1 MRNLLALVI
10 VAAICVAVIA
20 IFYRGERN
28 TEPAG
33 ERVKILPG
41 IEANFTKKE
50 DAGEYYGRMLR
61 SFLARKSGDENPKSL
76 TDDER
81 KWFMLGTSC
90 RKCNLYPEHF
100 PYIMPASPIPEVEAA
115 RAIAVIMAH
124 RAKRLWGEGRDRQA
138 LDILRRIAVLGSHI
152 EKEEECMTSSLV
164 GINTQWVAYDY
175 LARFY
180 ESRGEAEKAE
190 EYQGYI
196 EARRESLS
204 SWGQVTTLKTWPD
217 FERIKKIALT
227 HQLPLWRKA
236 ACGALIDPMV
246 INDPR
251 ARAQAL
257 QVLRTVAQ
265 RDPDPV
271 VRQFAAA
278 CVPYVLGTKKA
289 P

>member
-1 MRNLLALVI
+1 MVI

-41 IEANFTKKE
+41 IEANFAKDE
-50 DAGEYYGRMLR
+50 DAGEYYARMLK
-61 SFLARKSGDENPKSL
+61 SFLARKSGDEHPKSL

-100 PYIMPASPIPEVEAA
+100 PHIMPNAQFPEGNAA

-124 RAKRLWGEGRDRQA
+124 RAKRLWGEGRDREA
-138 LDILRRIAVLGSHI
+138 LDILRKIAVLGWHI
-152 EKEEECMTSSLV
+152 EKEDECMILSLV
-164 GINTQWVAYDY
+164 GINIQWVAYDY

-190 EYQGYI
+190 EYRGYV

-204 SWGQVTTLKTWPD
+204 SWRQVTTLKNWSD
-217 FERIKKIALT
+217 LERIKRIALT
-227 HQLPLWRKA
+227 HQLPLWRKE
-236 ACGALIDPMV
+236 ACSSLTDPMV
-246 INDPR
+246 INDPQ

-265 RDPDPV
+265 KDPDPL

-278 CVPYVLGTKKA
+278 CIPYVLGTKRA